1 MAHRFESLVETIPAG
16 GQERTVIVNCE
27 DWEGARFV
35 ELRQQSWGGERVGWF
50 TQSSVRMAPENVALV
65 RRALG
70 VAEALP
76 EMVAAKQDKR
86 AERVLVTSSAARE
99 NAALEAPSLRVWHA
113 ESA

>member
-1 MAHRFESLVETIPAG
+1 MAHRFENLVETIPAG

-50 TQSSVRMAPENVALV
+50 TQSSVRLAPESVALV

-70 VAEALP
+70 IAEALP

-86 AERVLVTSSAARE
+86 AERVVVSSSARME
-99 NAALEAPSLRVWHA
+99 KSTQQGPPLRVWHA

>member
-1 MAHRFESLVETIPAG
+1 MAHRFENLVETIPAG

-27 DWEGARFV
+27 DWEGSRFV

-86 AERVLVTSSAARE
+86 VLVTSSATRE
-99 NAALEAPSLRVWHA
+99 NASLEAPSLRVWHA

>member
-1 MAHRFESLVETIPAG
+1 MAHRFENLVETIPAG

-27 DWEGARFV
+27 DWQGARFV

-50 TQSSVRMAPENVALV
+50 TQSSVRMAPENVALI

-70 VAEALP
+70 VAESLP
-76 EMVAAKQDKR
+76 EMVTAKQGKR
-86 AERVLVTSSAARE
+86 ASRTLVASSAVRD
-99 NAALEAPSLRVWHA
+99 NASLEAPSLRVWHA